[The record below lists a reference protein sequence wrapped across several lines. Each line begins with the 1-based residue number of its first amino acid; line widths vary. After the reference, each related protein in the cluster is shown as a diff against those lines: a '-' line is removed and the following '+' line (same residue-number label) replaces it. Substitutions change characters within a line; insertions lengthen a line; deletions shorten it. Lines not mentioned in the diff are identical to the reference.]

1 MNILPAQWSADYDGW
16 ILVVVMLAA
25 AACAI
30 PGCYLLIRRQS
41 MLGDAVSHSVLP
53 GIALGFLISGTRSW
67 EWMFLGAAVAGIATA
82 VLAQLL
88 QSLGRVERGA
98 ALGVV
103 FTTLFALGLVLI
115 RQTADHVELD
125 PSCVLYGQ
133 VELAPLDTVEIFNW
147 SLPRAVLV
155 LGVVLLVGALL
166 AGVLWK
172 ELLIASFDPEVSA
185 SQGVSPMVVQQLLM
199 VLVAATCVAAFETVG
214 SILVVA
220 LLVGPPATA
229 RLLTDRLVV
238 MVPLAVVLGGVAA
251 ALGHLLAIAGPGNRL
266 LGVEDTSIAGMI
278 AVVAGA
284 MVVVAAVCAPRH
296 GVVSRFLNRMRLRL
310 RIVEEDLLGVLY
322 RKEVEGR
329 GGPTLL
335 ASMQLHGAMKA
346 DSVGGRWILPL
357 AIRRLA
363 WRGMVSG
370 RREDPTLTS
379 QGRDAAQAIV
389 RAHRLWERYLAGHI
403 NMPLDHLH
411 QAAMDLEHVT
421 PPDLERFL
429 EDASLD
435 TDWDPHGREIP
446 QKSGPD
452 TDS

>member
-1 MNILPAQWSADYDGW
+1 MSILPSQWTADYDGW

-53 GIALGFLISGTRSW
+53 GIALGFLVSGTRAW

-88 QSLGRVERGA
+88 QTLGRVERGA

-115 RQTADHVELD
+115 RQTADQVELD

-133 VELAPLDTVEIFNW
+133 VELAPLDTVEILGW

-155 LGVVLLVGALL
+155 LGTVFFLGALL
-166 AGVLWK
+166 TGVLWK
-172 ELLIASFDPEVSA
+172 ELLIASFDPGVSV
-185 SQGVSPMVVQQLLM
+185 SQGVSPAVVQQVLM
-199 VLVAATCVAAFETVG
+199 VMVAATCVAAFETVG

-220 LLVGPPATA
+220 LLVAPPAMA
-229 RLLTDRLVV
+229 RLLTNRFAV
-238 MVPLAVVLGGVAA
+238 MLPLAVVLGAVSAA
-251 ALGHLLAIAGPGNRL
+251 IGHLLAISEPGNRL

-284 MVVVAAVCAPRH
+284 MVLVAAIIAPQH
-296 GVVSRFLNRMRLRL
+296 GLMSRLINRFRLRL
-310 RIVEEDLLGVLY
+310 RVIEEDLLGVLY
-322 RKEVEGR
+322 RQEVEGR
-329 GGPTLL
+329 ELVPPATERVR
-335 ASMQLHGAMKA
+335 HGTHPAEMH
-346 DSVGGRWILPL
+346 GEGWMLPL
-357 AIRRLA
+357 AFRHLA
-363 WRGMVSG
+363 WKGLISKGSDPRLMEKG
-370 RREDPTLTS
+370 RKTA
-379 QGRDAAQAIV
+379 QGIV

-403 NMPLDHLH
+403 EMPLDHVHL
-411 QAAMDLEHVT
+411 AAMALEHVR
-421 PPDLERFL
+421 PPELEQYL
-429 EDASLD
+429 EEASLD
-435 TDWDPHGREIP
+435 TEIDPHGRQIP
-446 QKSGPD
+446 RK
-452 TDS
+452 